1 MLSVSSPGVTVTVH
15 MEVSVVLG
23 MSAGRCVPIS
33 IVKNSKEFLDCDR
46 DKNFCHSWISEI
58 DGKTQEEA
66 KTLLGLLDTSYLV
79 SYAIF
84 MFVSGFIAE
93 RVDLRIFLTG
103 GMLTSGLLTVLFG
116 AAYFTGT
123 HTVWYLLVIQ
133 IIR

>member
-1 MLSVSSPGVTVTVH
+1 M
-15 MEVSVVLG
+15 
-23 MSAGRCVPIS
+23 
-33 IVKNSKEFLDCDR
+33 
-46 DKNFCHSWISEI
+46 
-58 DGKTQEEA
+58 
-66 KTLLGLLDTSYLV
+66 LDTSYLV

-123 HTVWYLLVIQ
+123 RTVWYLLVIQ

>member
-1 MLSVSSPGVTVTVH
+1 M
-15 MEVSVVLG
+15 
-23 MSAGRCVPIS
+23 
-33 IVKNSKEFLDCDR
+33 
-46 DKNFCHSWISEI
+46 
-58 DGKTQEEA
+58 
-66 KTLLGLLDTSYLV
+66 LDTSYLV